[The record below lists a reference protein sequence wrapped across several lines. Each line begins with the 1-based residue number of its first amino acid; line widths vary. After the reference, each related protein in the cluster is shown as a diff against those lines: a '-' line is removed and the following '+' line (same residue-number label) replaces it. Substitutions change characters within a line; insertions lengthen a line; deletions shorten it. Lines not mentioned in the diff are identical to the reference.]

1 MVDCESRYHFEEL
14 RAGLVW
20 WQCRA
25 GHSIFGPKRCGERR
39 KDSMTSELRTQPI
52 QPQLVGSDPV
62 FRRRDCRFYAVNM
75 MALIFYSRMGVSN
88 VTITAT
94 VSLLAL
100 PWTLKP
106 LWSPFLEMY
115 RTKKFFVVLMELVG
129 GLSLG
134 VLALCLPLPDYYR
147 YSVALFTL
155 IAFWSSTH
163 DIAADGL
170 YISSLTAKQQAEYAG
185 WQGGFY
191 NIARFVSQ
199 GGLLILAGYLENRM
213 PAVRAWMIIFAMVG
227 ITLVILSLFH
237 SRVLPS
243 GGEERHARTLHD
255 VVATFKDV
263 VVDFCKKPNIWFLL
277 LFVFLFRAGEGQVV
291 KVGPLFL
298 KAARA
303 DGGIGLSTAQFGAIY
318 GTFGTAAFIVGS
330 ILGGYFAAWLGLKRA
345 LLPLILVM
353 NVPMLTYFYLST
365 VMPTSNVLITL
376 AMSLEM
382 FGYGF
387 GYVGVMLLM
396 MQEIAPGKYQT
407 AHYAFANSLMALG
420 LIVPGAASGWIQMKI
435 GYQHFFLWVLIS
447 AVPAMFMAR
456 FVPIHGPRTAIDEP
470 VEPQIVG

>member
-1 MVDCESRYHFEEL
+1 ME
-14 RAGLVW
+14 
-20 WQCRA
+20 
-25 GHSIFGPKRCGERR
+25 
-39 KDSMTSELRTQPI
+39 
-52 QPQLVGSDPV
+52 DPSSPT
-62 FRRRDCRFYAVNM
+62 RRRGYSPSLWVPTLYFAEGLPFYAVNM

-88 VTITAT
+88 TVITAT

-106 LWSPFLEMY
+106 LWSPFLEMF
-115 RTKKFFVVLMELVG
+115 RTKKFFVVLMEIAG
-129 GLSLG
+129 GLTLG
-134 VLALCLPLPDYYR
+134 LLALCLPLPGYFR
-147 YSVALFTL
+147 YSAALLAL

-170 YISSLTAKQQAEYAG
+170 YIASLSSKQQAEYAG
-185 WQGGFY
+185 WQGAFY

-199 GGLLILAGYLENRM
+199 GGLLILAGYLEYRM
-213 PAVRAWMIIFAMVG
+213 PVVRAWMVIFGLVG
-227 ITLVILSLFH
+227 AALILLSLFH
-237 SRVLPS
+237 AQVLPQ
-243 GGEERHARTLHD
+243 GGAERHSRTLHD
-255 VVATFKDV
+255 IFATFWDV
-263 VVDFCKKPNIWFLL
+263 VVDFCRKPNIWFLL

-303 DGGIGLSTAQFGAIY
+303 EGGIGLTTAQFGAIY

-330 ILGGYFAAWLGLKRA
+330 ILGGYFAASLGLKRA

-353 NVPMLTYFYLST
+353 NVPMLTYFYLSKF
-365 VMPTSNVLITL
+365 MPTSTVSITT

-420 LIVPGAASGWIQMKI
+420 LIVPGMVSGWIQSKI
-435 GYQHFFLWVLIS
+435 GYERFFLWVLLS
-447 AVPAMFMAR
+447 SVPAMIMAK
-456 FVPIHGPRTAIDEP
+456 FVPIHGPRPAVDDQAL
-470 VEPQIVG
+470 VEVD

>member
-1 MVDCESRYHFEEL
+1 MSTEL
-14 RAGLVW
+14 RPG
-20 WQCRA
+20 R
-25 GHSIFGPKRCGERR
+25 FGPSVWVPTLYFAEG
-39 KDSMTSELRTQPI
+39 LP
-52 QPQLVGSDPV
+52 
-62 FRRRDCRFYAVNM
+62 FYAVNM

-88 VTITAT
+88 VKITAT
-94 VSLLAL
+94 VSVLAL

-115 RTKKFFVVLMELVG
+115 RTKKFFVVTMQLFG
-129 GLSLG
+129 GFTLG
-134 VLALCLPLPDYYR
+134 VLALCLPLPNYFR
-147 YSVALFTL
+147 YSVALFAL

-170 YISSLTAKQQAEYAG
+170 YMASLSSKQQAEYAG

-191 NIARFVSQ
+191 NVARFVSQ
-199 GGLLILAGYLENRM
+199 GGLLILVGYLETRM
-213 PAVRAWMIIFAMVG
+213 PVVRAWMIIFGLAG
-227 ITLVILSLFH
+227 ITLVVLSLFH
-237 SRVLPS
+237 SQVLPA
-243 GGEERHARTLHD
+243 GGAERHSRNLRD
-255 VVATFKDV
+255 MLATFWDV
-263 VVDFCKKPNIWFLL
+263 VVDFCKKPNIWILL

-303 DGGIGLSTAQFGAIY
+303 DGGLGLSTAQFGAIY
-318 GTFGTAAFIVGS
+318 GTFGTAAFIIGS
-330 ILGGYFAAWLGLKRA
+330 VLGGYFAAWLGLKRA

-365 VMPTSNVLITL
+365 VLPTSTALITL

-387 GYVGVMLLM
+387 GYVGVMLVM
-396 MQEIAPGKYQT
+396 MQEIAPGRYQT

-435 GYQHFFLWVLIS
+435 GYERFFLWVLIS
-447 AVPAMFMAR
+447 AVPAMIMAK
-456 FVPIHGPRTAIDEP
+456 FVPIHGPRTATPDPEL
-470 VEPQIVG
+470 VGPAG

>member
-1 MVDCESRYHFEEL
+1 MSTEL
-14 RAGLVW
+14 RSGRFSPSLWVPTLYFAEGL
-20 WQCRA
+20 
-25 GHSIFGPKRCGERR
+25 P
-39 KDSMTSELRTQPI
+39 
-52 QPQLVGSDPV
+52 
-62 FRRRDCRFYAVNM
+62 FYAINM

-88 VTITAT
+88 VKITAT
-94 VSLLAL
+94 VSILAL

-115 RTKKFFVVLMELVG
+115 RTKKFFVVAMELVG

-134 VLALCLPLPDYYR
+134 ALALCLPLPNYYR
-147 YSVALFTL
+147 YSVALFAL

-170 YISSLTAKQQAEYAG
+170 YIASLSSKQQAEYAG

-199 GGLLILAGYLENRM
+199 GGLLILVGYLEDRI
-213 PAVRAWMIIFAMVG
+213 PVVRAWMIIFGVVG
-227 ITLVILSLFH
+227 ITLVVLSLFH
-237 SRVLPS
+237 SRVLPA
-243 GGEERHARTLHD
+243 GGAERHSRNLHD
-255 VVATFKDV
+255 MMATFWDV
-263 VVDFCKKPNIWFLL
+263 VVDFCKKPNIWLLL

-303 DGGIGLSTAQFGAIY
+303 DGGLGLSTAEFGAIY
-318 GTFGTAAFIVGS
+318 GTFGTAAFIIGS
-330 ILGGYFAAWLGLKRA
+330 VLGGYFAAWLGLKRA

-365 VMPTSNVLITL
+365 VLPTSTALITL

-387 GYVGVMLLM
+387 GYVGVMLVM

-420 LIVPGAASGWIQMKI
+420 LIVPGAASGWIQSKI
-435 GYQHFFLWVLIS
+435 GYEHFFVWVLLS
-447 AVPAMFMAR
+447 AVPAMIMAK
-456 FVPIHGPRTAIDEP
+456 FVPIHGPRPPQPDPEL
-470 VEPQIVG
+470 VETVR

>member
-1 MVDCESRYHFEEL
+1 MSTEL
-14 RAGLVW
+14 RPSRFSPSLWVPTLYFAEGL
-20 WQCRA
+20 
-25 GHSIFGPKRCGERR
+25 P
-39 KDSMTSELRTQPI
+39 
-52 QPQLVGSDPV
+52 
-62 FRRRDCRFYAVNM
+62 FYAVNM

-88 VTITAT
+88 MKITAT
-94 VSLLAL
+94 VSVLAL

-115 RTKKFFVVLMELVG
+115 RTKKFFVVAMELVG

-134 VLALCLPLPDYYR
+134 ALALCLPLPDYYR
-147 YSVALFTL
+147 YSVALFAL

-170 YISSLTAKQQAEYAG
+170 YIGSLTSKQQAEYAG

-191 NIARFVSQ
+191 NVARFVSQ
-199 GGLLILAGYLENRM
+199 GGLLILVGYLETRM
-213 PAVRAWMIIFAMVG
+213 PVVRAWMIIFGLAG
-227 ITLVILSLFH
+227 ITLLVLSLFH
-237 SRVLPS
+237 SRVLPA
-243 GGEERHARTLHD
+243 GGAERHSRNLHD
-255 VVATFKDV
+255 MMATFWDV
-263 VVDFCKKPNIWFLL
+263 VVDFCKKPNIWILL

-303 DGGIGLSTAQFGAIY
+303 DGGLGLSTAEFGAIY
-318 GTFGTAAFIVGS
+318 GTFGTAAFIIGS
-330 ILGGYFAAWLGLKRA
+330 VLGGYFAAWLGLKRA

-365 VMPTSNVLITL
+365 VLPTSTALITL

-387 GYVGVMLLM
+387 GYVGVMLVM

-420 LIVPGAASGWIQMKI
+420 LIVPGAASGWIQSKI
-435 GYQHFFLWVLIS
+435 GYEHFFVWVLIS
-447 AVPAMFMAR
+447 AVPAMIMAK
-456 FVPIHGPRTAIDEP
+456 FVPIHGPRAATPDPEF
-470 VEPQIVG
+470 VEPAV

>member
-1 MVDCESRYHFEEL
+1 MEDLSIATRRSGYRPSLWVPTLYFAE
-14 RAGLVW
+14 GL
-20 WQCRA
+20 
-25 GHSIFGPKRCGERR
+25 P
-39 KDSMTSELRTQPI
+39 
-52 QPQLVGSDPV
+52 
-62 FRRRDCRFYAVNM
+62 FYAVNM

-88 VTITAT
+88 TVITAT

-106 LWSPFLEMY
+106 LWSPFLEMF

-134 VLALCLPLPDYYR
+134 LLALCLPLPGYFR
-147 YSVALFTL
+147 YSTALLAL

-170 YISSLTAKQQAEYAG
+170 YIASLSSKQQAEYAG
-185 WQGGFY
+185 WQGAFY

-199 GGLLILAGYLENRM
+199 GGLLILAGYLEYRM
-213 PAVRAWMIIFAMVG
+213 PVVRAWMVIFGIVG
-227 ITLVILSLFH
+227 AALVLLSLFH
-237 SRVLPS
+237 ARVLPQ
-243 GGEERHARTLHD
+243 GGAERHSRTLND
-255 VVATFKDV
+255 IFATFWDV
-263 VVDFCKKPNIWFLL
+263 VVDFCRKPNIWFLL
-277 LFVFLFRAGEGQVV
+277 LFVFLFRTGEGQVV

-303 DGGIGLSTAQFGAIY
+303 EGGIGLTTAQFGAIY
-318 GTFGTAAFIVGS
+318 GTFGTAAFIIGS
-330 ILGGYFAAWLGLKRA
+330 ILGGYFAASLGLKRA

-365 VMPTSNVLITL
+365 AMPTSVVRITT

-387 GYVGVMLLM
+387 GYVGVMLVM

-420 LIVPGAASGWIQMKI
+420 LIVPGFVSGWIQAKI
-435 GYQHFFLWVLIS
+435 GYERFFLWVLVS
-447 AVPAMFMAR
+447 SVPAMIMAK
-456 FVPIHGPRTAIDEP
+456 FVPIRGPKPAVDDQAL
-470 VEPQIVG
+470 VEAD

>member
-1 MVDCESRYHFEEL
+1 MSTEL
-14 RAGLVW
+14 RPG
-20 WQCRA
+20 R
-25 GHSIFGPKRCGERR
+25 FGPSVWVPTLYFAEG
-39 KDSMTSELRTQPI
+39 LP
-52 QPQLVGSDPV
+52 
-62 FRRRDCRFYAVNM
+62 FYAVNM

-88 VTITAT
+88 VKITAT
-94 VSLLAL
+94 VSVLAL

-115 RTKKFFVVLMELVG
+115 RTKKFFVVTMQLFG
-129 GLSLG
+129 GFTLG
-134 VLALCLPLPDYYR
+134 VLALCLPLPNYFR
-147 YSVALFTL
+147 YSVALFAL

-170 YISSLTAKQQAEYAG
+170 YMASLSSKQQAEYAG

-191 NIARFVSQ
+191 NVARFVSQ
-199 GGLLILAGYLENRM
+199 GGLLILVGYLETRM
-213 PAVRAWMIIFAMVG
+213 PVVRAWMIIFGLAG
-227 ITLVILSLFH
+227 ITLVVLSLFH
-237 SRVLPS
+237 SRVLPA
-243 GGEERHARTLHD
+243 GGAERHSRNLRD
-255 VVATFKDV
+255 MLATFWDV
-263 VVDFCKKPNIWFLL
+263 VVDFCKKPNIWILL

-303 DGGIGLSTAQFGAIY
+303 DGGLGLSTAQFGAIY
-318 GTFGTAAFIVGS
+318 GTFGTAAFIIGS
-330 ILGGYFAAWLGLKRA
+330 VLGGYFAAWLGLKRA

-365 VMPTSNVLITL
+365 VLPTSTALITL

-387 GYVGVMLLM
+387 GYVGVMLVM
-396 MQEIAPGKYQT
+396 MQEIAPGRYQT

-435 GYQHFFLWVLIS
+435 GYERFFLWVLIS
-447 AVPAMFMAR
+447 AVPAMIMAK
-456 FVPIHGPRTAIDEP
+456 FVPIHGPRTATPDPELAGP
-470 VEPQIVG
+470 AG

>member
-1 MVDCESRYHFEEL
+1 MR
-14 RAGLVW
+14 RN
-20 WQCRA
+20 
-25 GHSIFGPKRCGERR
+25 GHSPSLWVPTLYFAEGLP
-39 KDSMTSELRTQPI
+39 
-52 QPQLVGSDPV
+52 
-62 FRRRDCRFYAVNM
+62 FYAVNM

-88 VTITAT
+88 TVITAT

-106 LWSPFLEMY
+106 LWSPFLEMF
-115 RTKKFFVVLMELVG
+115 RTKKFFVVLMELLG

-134 VLALCLPLPDYYR
+134 VLALCLPLPGYFR
-147 YSVALFTL
+147 YSAALLAL

-170 YISSLTAKQQAEYAG
+170 YITSLSSKQQAEYAG
-185 WQGGFY
+185 WQGAFY

-199 GGLLILAGYLENRM
+199 GGLLILAGYLEYRM
-213 PAVRAWMIIFAMVG
+213 PVVRAWMVIFGLVG
-227 ITLVILSLFH
+227 AALVLLSLFH
-237 SRVLPS
+237 GRVLPQ
-243 GGEERHARTLHD
+243 GGVERHSRTLHD
-255 VVATFKDV
+255 VLATFWDV
-263 VVDFCKKPNIWFLL
+263 VVDFCRKPNIWFLL

-303 DGGIGLSTAQFGAIY
+303 EGGIGLTTAQFGAIY
-318 GTFGTAAFIVGS
+318 GTFGTAAFILGS
-330 ILGGYFAAWLGLKRA
+330 ILGGYFAASLGLKRA

-365 VMPTSNVLITL
+365 VMPTSSVLITTAL
-376 AMSLEM
+376 SLEM

-387 GYVGVMLLM
+387 GYVGVMLVM

-420 LIVPGAASGWIQMKI
+420 LIVPGMVSGWIQSKI
-435 GYQHFFLWVLIS
+435 GYERFFLWVLVS
-447 AVPAMFMAR
+447 SVPAMIMAR
-456 FVPIHGPRTAIDEP
+456 FVPIHVPRPGLGNQAL
-470 VEPQIVG
+470 VEAD

>member
-1 MVDCESRYHFEEL
+1 METLSSP
-14 RAGLVW
+14 A
-20 WQCRA
+20 
-25 GHSIFGPKRCGERR
+25 
-39 KDSMTSELRTQPI
+39 
-52 QPQLVGSDPV
+52 
-62 FRRRDCRFYAVNM
+62 RRDGSSPSLWVPTLYFAEGLPFWAVNM

-88 VTITAT
+88 TVITAT

-106 LWSPFLEMY
+106 LWSPFLEMF

-129 GLSLG
+129 GLTLG
-134 VLALCLPLPDYYR
+134 LLALCLPLPGYFR
-147 YSVALFTL
+147 YSAALFAL

-170 YISSLTAKQQAEYAG
+170 YIASLSSKQQAEYAG
-185 WQGGFY
+185 WQGAFY

-199 GGLLILAGYLENRM
+199 GGLLILAGYMEYRM
-213 PAVRAWMIIFAMVG
+213 PAVRAWMVIFGIVG
-227 ITLVILSLFH
+227 AVLVLLSLFH
-237 SRVLPS
+237 SRVLPQ
-243 GGEERHARTLHD
+243 GGAERHSRTLHD
-255 VVATFKDV
+255 IFATFWDV
-263 VVDFCKKPNIWFLL
+263 VVDFCRKPNIWFLL

-303 DGGIGLSTAQFGAIY
+303 EGGIGLTTAQFGAIY

-330 ILGGYFAAWLGLKRA
+330 ILGGYFAAALGLKRA

-365 VMPTSNVLITL
+365 VMPTSTVLITL

-387 GYVGVMLLM
+387 GYVGVMLVM

-420 LIVPGAASGWIQMKI
+420 LIVPGMVSGWIQSKI
-435 GYQHFFLWVLIS
+435 GYERFFLWVLLS
-447 AVPAMFMAR
+447 SVPAMIMAK
-456 FVPIHGPRTAIDEP
+456 FVPIHGPRPAMSAEKDDFALAARTKVRAGE
-470 VEPQIVG
+470 QK